1 MTWKPF
7 FVPVVST
14 ALLMLAVPSANA
26 AELKVGADA
35 PDFELKA
42 SDGKTYKLSDFKG
55 KQAVV
60 VAWFPKAFTGGCTKE
75 CKSMREYGKLI
86 REYDVAYFTASCD
99 EVEGEKGNAAFA
111 KSLDLDYPI
120 LSDPTRA
127 AAKAYGLVA
136 EEKGNAKRVTFY
148 IGKDGK
154 IAHID
159 RQVKTEKHGE
169 HIAEKLKELGVE
181 KLSKN

>member
-86 REYDVAYFTASCD
+86 RE
-99 EVEGEKGNAAFA
+99 
-111 KSLDLDYPI
+111 
-120 LSDPTRA
+120 
-127 AAKAYGLVA
+127 
-136 EEKGNAKRVTFY
+136 
-148 IGKDGK
+148 
-154 IAHID
+154 
-159 RQVKTEKHGE
+159 
-169 HIAEKLKELGVE
+169 
-181 KLSKN
+181 